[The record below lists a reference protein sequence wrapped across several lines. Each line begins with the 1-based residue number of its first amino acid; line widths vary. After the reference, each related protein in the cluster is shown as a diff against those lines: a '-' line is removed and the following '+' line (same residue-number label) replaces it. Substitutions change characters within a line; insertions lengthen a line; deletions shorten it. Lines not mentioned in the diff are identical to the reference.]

1 MNIFT
6 DALIT
11 VHLFGGIDI
20 SLFGLFLLAAGVV
33 GGCLWI
39 WKGNKSGK
47 LNRKATL
54 AVGIGIVLAGL
65 LASCG
70 VSAILDTTE
79 AVKTASYITIF
90 GITIP
95 AERAFFTLNVGG
107 GYTIYWYGVII
118 ALGFMLALIYGMKR
132 ADDFE
137 IDRDRMLD
145 VILVGMIGAIFCA
158 RLYYVLFDGVPMTS
172 VWDFF
177 AIHEGGIAIYGG
189 VIGALLFGGITAK
202 LRKINVLKMFDLAS
216 LGFLI
221 GQSVGRWGNFINQE
235 VYGRATGSSWFGMTG
250 SLISLDYG
258 KELVHPL
265 FLYESLWCL
274 LVFIILHRLSKKK
287 SFDGQLLCGYVILY
301 GAGRF
306 IFEGMRDHSFIL
318 KFGIGIS
325 VSQVVSIAAVIAGI
339 VLYFILR
346 GRRANDE
353 NYENQFE
360 EFLDDPEMLD
370 AAYLLLGCAWDSDDD
385 EVKAAYEEKKAYF
398 ADMETENDAQRAKV
412 DSRLDEIERAY
423 EYVTRSRAAQQNQE
437 EENGTDN

>member
-1 MNIFT
+1 MNIFK

-20 SLFGLFLLAAGVV
+20 SLFGLVLILAGVV
-33 GGCLWI
+33 GGLLMILYGKKGGERLQKVCNI
-39 WKGNKSGK
+39 WGISLLLFGLISGCG
-47 LNRKATL
+47 LS
-54 AVGIGIVLAGL
+54 AV
-65 LASCG
+65 
-70 VSAILDTTE
+70 LDTTE

-90 GITIP
+90 GITVP
-95 AERAFFTLNVGG
+95 AERAFFTINLGG

-118 ALGFMLALIYGMKR
+118 AVGFLLALIYGMKR
-132 ADDFE
+132 ADHFG

-172 VWDFF
+172 IWDFF

-202 LRKINVLKMFDLAS
+202 IRKINVLAMFDLAC

-221 GQSVGRWGNFINQE
+221 GQSIGRWGNFINQE

-250 SLISLDYG
+250 SLIRLDYG
-258 KELVHPL
+258 NELVHPL

-274 LVFIILHRLSKKK
+274 LVFIFLHKLSKKK
-287 SFDGQLLCGYVILY
+287 AFDGQILCGYVALY
-301 GAGRF
+301 GVGRF
-306 IFEGMRDHSFIL
+306 FFEGMRDHEFIL

-325 VSQVVSIAAVIAGI
+325 VSQVVSILAVIAG
-339 VLYFILR
+339 VALYFILR
-346 GRRANDE
+346 GKKAPE
-353 NYENQFE
+353 EAYENQFE
-360 EFLDDPEMLD
+360 EFFDDPEMLD
-370 AAYLLLGCAWDSDDD
+370 AAYQLLDCSWDSDDD
-385 EVKAAYEEKKAYF
+385 EVRVAYEEKKAYF
-398 ADMETENDAQRAKV
+398 ADIETENDTQRAKV
-412 DSRLDEIERAY
+412 EAKLDEIDRAY
-423 EYVTRSRAAQQNQE
+423 EYVTKSRAANEAQE